1 MNIKLEKPLAIF
13 DLEAT
18 GLNITQD
25 RIVEIAVIKIN
36 PDGTREDYHKRINPE
51 CHIPEEVSA
60 IHGIYDKDIADA
72 PTFAEA
78 LDELM
83 EFLGDADFAGYNS
96 NKFDLPL
103 LAEEILRTGRD
114 IDLSGRKHIDV
125 QNIFHKMEQRTLIAA
140 YKFYCEKDL
149 TNAHNAFADAE
160 ATWEVLEAQISRYQ
174 NLKDDV
180 DFLAEFSKHGDV
192 TRVDF
197 AGRLALNDKD
207 QVIYNFGKHKGKT
220 IEEVLKVEPGYYGW
234 MLDADFPLH
243 TKQCLRKEMDR
254 IKTEKAEKENNV
266 SLDDKLDAL
275 RNKFNTKR

>member
-1 MNIKLEKPLAIF
+1 MNIKLEKPLAVF

-18 GLNITQD
+18 GLNITKD

-36 PDGTREDYHKRINPE
+36 PDGTRETFHKRINPE
-51 CHIPEEVSA
+51 CPIPAEVSA
-60 IHGIYDKDIADA
+60 IHGIHDEDVKDA
-72 PTFAEA
+72 PTFAQA
-78 LDELM
+78 LDEIM
-83 EFLGDADFAGYNS
+83 AFIGDADFAGYNS

-114 IDLSGRKHIDV
+114 IDLSDKKHIDV

-160 ATWEVLEAQISRYQ
+160 ATWEVLEAQISRYN
-174 NLKDDV
+174 NLEQDV
-180 DFLAEFSKHGDV
+180 NFLSDFSKHGDL

-197 AGRLALNDKD
+197 AGRLAYNENG
-207 QVIYNFGKHKGKT
+207 QVSYNFGKHKGKT
-220 IEEVLKVEPGYYGW
+220 IEEVMKIEPGYYGW

-243 TKQCLRKEMDR
+243 TKQCLRKEMER
-254 IKTEKAEKENNV
+254 IKAEKAEKDSNLN
-266 SLDDKLDAL
+266 LDDKLDAL

>member
-83 EFLGDADFAGYNS
+83 QFLGDADFAGYNS

>member
-1 MNIKLEKPLAIF
+1 MNIKLERSLAIF

-25 RIVEIAVIKIN
+25 RIVEIAIIKIN
-36 PDGTREDYHKRINPE
+36 PDGSREDYHKRINPQ
-51 CHIPEEVSA
+51 IPIPKEVSA
-60 IHGIYDKDIADA
+60 IHGIHDEDIKDA
-72 PTFAEA
+72 PVFADI

-83 EFLGDADFAGYNS
+83 DFMGDADIAGYNS

-103 LAEEILRTGRD
+103 LAEEILRTGKD
-114 IDLSGRKHIDV
+114 IDLSSRKHIDV

-160 ATWEVLEAQISRYQ
+160 ATWEVLDAQISRYA
-174 NLKDDV
+174 NLKEDV
-180 DFLAEFSKHGDV
+180 DFLADFSKHGDV

-197 AGRLALNDKD
+197 AGRLALNENN
-207 QVIYNFGKHKGKT
+207 QVVYNFGKHKGKT
-220 IEEVLKVEPGYYGW
+220 VEEVLKTEPGYYGW
-234 MLDADFPLH
+234 MLDADFPLY

-254 IKTEKAEKENNV
+254 IKAERAAKDSNL

-275 RNKFNTKR
+275 RSKFNTKR